1 MASEKLFDTSLP
13 AFHADPYPFYHRLRE
28 ADPVHE
34 SAQGFWVLTRLTD
47 CVMALR
53 DPRFDHAAMVA
64 TLDAVYGG
72 PDDPNYVPRAMV
84 FEDPP
89 NHTRLR
95 SLVNH
100 AFTPRVTEGL
110 RPRIHTIVNELI
122 DRVQPTGQMEV
133 IGDLAYTL
141 AVTVVSELLGVPKD
155 DQGTVK
161 QWSADIARSLDAID
175 LVTDEEITRRGRA
188 SRLAMAAY
196 FRALLPERRKSPR
209 ADLLSLLIA
218 AESQGD
224 KLSEGELLV
233 MCVLL
238 YVAGHE
244 TSVNLIGNG
253 MLALLRHPEQLA
265 RWRAEPTLGMS
276 AIEELLR
283 YTSPVARAQRVTN
296 TDVDIG
302 GRVIPNGAKV
312 VVLIAAANRDPAH
325 FPEPDRL
332 DLGRTDNHHM
342 AFGYGI
348 HFCLGAPL
356 ARLEGRIALETLIN
370 RLPRLALAGP
380 EPEWRASQMFRGL
393 AALPVTF

>member
-1 MASEKLFDTSLP
+1 MASEILFDPSLP
-13 AFHADPYPFYHRLRE
+13 AFRADPYPFYRRLRE
-28 ADPVHE
+28 VDPVHE
-34 SAQGFWVLTRLTD
+34 SPLGFWVLTRLTD
-47 CVMALR
+47 CMMALR

-72 PDDPNYVPRAMV
+72 PKEPNFIPRAMV

-100 AFTPRVTEGL
+100 AFTPRIVEGL
-110 RPRIHTIVNELI
+110 RPRIHEIVGELI
-122 DRVQPTGQMEV
+122 DRAEPSGRMDV
-133 IGDLAYTL
+133 IGDFAYTL

-175 LVTDEEITRRGRA
+175 LTTDPEVTLKGRT

-196 FRALLPERRKSPR
+196 FRALLPERRKNPR
-209 ADLLSLLIA
+209 ADLLSLLVA
-218 AESQGD
+218 AEEQGD

-233 MCVLL
+233 MCILL

-253 MLALLRHPEQLA
+253 LLALLRHPDQLA
-265 RWRAEPTLGMS
+265 RWRADPALAGT
-276 AIEELLR
+276 AVEELLR

-296 TDVDIG
+296 TDVEID
-302 GRVIPNGAKV
+302 GRVIPKGAKV

-325 FPEPDRL
+325 FTDPERL
-332 DLGRTDNHHM
+332 DIERRDNRHM

-356 ARLEGRIALETLIN
+356 ARIEGHIALETLIR
-370 RLPRLALAGP
+370 RLPRLALVGP
-380 EPEWRASQMFRGL
+380 EPAWRASQMFRGL
-393 AALPVTF
+393 EALPVTF